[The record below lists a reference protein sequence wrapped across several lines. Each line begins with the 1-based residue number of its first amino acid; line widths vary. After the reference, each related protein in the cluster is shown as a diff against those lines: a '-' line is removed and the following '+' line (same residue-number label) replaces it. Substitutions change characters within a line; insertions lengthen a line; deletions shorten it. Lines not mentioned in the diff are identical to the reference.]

1 MMAAA
6 LRQRVQHY
14 LPQLPARITR
24 YTPAPVMELLLTQG
38 LNHVLQAECR
48 AGELEFLRRRIARV
62 EITDLN
68 FSFSLTFNGQR
79 LQALLPAQPSEVMLR
94 SDQYS
99 LLQILHGDADPDTL
113 FFRRKLLITGD
124 TELGLYLKNMIDTV
138 PLTQR
143 IPAPVMRLLIHI
155 YQSRKAEK

>member
-1 MMAAA
+1 
-6 LRQRVQHY
+6 
-14 LPQLPARITR
+14 
-24 YTPAPVMELLLTQG
+24 
-38 LNHVLQAECR
+38 LNHVLQPECR

-99 LLQILHGDADPDTL
+99 LLQILHGDAEPDTL

-124 TELGLYLKNMIDTV
+124 TEQRLYLKTIIDTV
-138 PLTQR
+138 PLTER
-143 IPAPVMRLLIHI
+143 IPATVMLLVSHIH
-155 YQSRKAEK
+155 QSRQAEK